1 MMKLGEVKFDEVR
14 EKYGICESYYVKLG
28 QQAEGL
34 LDFLLAIRDS
44 TYAVILVTPQFIA
57 RCVIGLLCIC
67 QVSVERVVEFFD
79 SVLFYHVSKG
89 RVGNIAEEKSKIAA
103 EIMGGVSL
111 ENIKNTAADETFQ
124 QGKPIAVVV
133 DLDTHFVPLLK
144 PMRDRTGK
152 TWEEICNELKNRA
165 FHPHLCVSDAGSG
178 LLKGIPS
185 AFPGITMQLDVFHV
199 LRDVGVYARRQERRA
214 FSELSELCKLEYKVN
229 SSKIRTKT
237 KKRYEE
243 LLSSIDDTLLKA
255 DTLHILLEWLRELT
269 GFSGYGYALSFSLCI
284 WILDEMA
291 ALYPDNKKYQY
302 AISQFRERLPD
313 TLKFLRRFQENLR
326 DASIGLGIDEHDMM
340 LLYNQ
345 SAYPPY
351 SKEYA
356 AIEKRLYKRL
366 GSRLIDARAAL
377 PDIIRTT
384 YRASSMIENVNSRI
398 RCYINLKREIP
409 ERFMPLLC
417 LYLNTRKAIRP
428 KNKNWVGTSALDRLT
443 GHENPAFLDLLFGEP
458 DYLIHV

>member
-1 MMKLGEVKFDEVR
+1 MD
-14 EKYGICESYYVKLG
+14 
-28 QQAEGL
+28 
-34 LDFLLAIRDS
+34 
-44 TYAVILVTPQFIA
+44 
-57 RCVIGLLCIC
+57 
-67 QVSVERVVEFFD
+67 
-79 SVLFYHVSKG
+79 
-89 RVGNIAEEKSKIAA
+89 
-103 EIMGGVSL
+103 L
-111 ENIKNTAADETFQ
+111 E
-124 QGKPIAVVV
+124 
-133 DLDTHFVPLLK
+133 THYVPLLK
-144 PMRDRTGK
+144 PVKDRTGK
-152 TWEEICNELKNRA
+152 TWEEILNKLKDQA
-165 FHPHLCVSDAGSG
+165 FHPRLCVSDAGSG
-178 LLKGIPS
+178 LLKGVPA

-214 FSELSELCKLEYKVN
+214 FSELSELCKLEYKVK

-237 KKRYEE
+237 RNRYEE
-243 LLSSIDDTLLKA
+243 LLASIDDTLLKA

-269 GFSGYGYALSFSLCI
+269 GFSGYGYAQSFSLCA
-284 WILDEMA
+284 WILDEMS

-302 AISQFRERLPD
+302 AISQFRGRLPD

-345 SAYPPY
+345 STYPAY

-356 AIEKRLYKRL
+356 AIEKRLYQRL

-377 PDIIRTT
+377 PDIIRRT
-384 YRASSMIENVNSRI
+384 YRASSMVENVNSRI
-398 RCYINLKREIP
+398 RCYMNLKREIP